1 MLNLNGGI
9 FCDEETFSG
18 EICNAS
24 GMDSIIR
31 KNRAAR
37 HIWIIFWFEEVPF
50 FYNYNTKTNV
60 TLFFYQLG
68 SFLQSDFTK
77 LPFFSLSEEQLI

>member
-1 MLNLNGGI
+1 MSAEFEWGY
-9 FCDEETFSG
+9 FFFDEETISG

-60 TLFFYQLG
+60 TLFFNQLG
-68 SFLQSDFTK
+68 SFFAVWLYQTS
-77 LPFFSLSEEQLI
+77 FF